1 MDETT
6 QMILIIVILGLAALI
21 YMNCNCN
28 PLSPSIQTFQNVS
41 ANNLAPTMIPTANM
55 NSVNSSI
62 NNAVFN
68 NTNPNIPTFN
78 NPQDYNIN
86 PSRNDLGTESLV
98 LDELMQQIETGNSF
112 STDTPSAEV
121 FRQKST
127 SINSNTKPG
136 FKKIS
141 YKDSQYRT
149 DFGNDAES
157 QLSKDELN
165 NMYTNSLVFHNS
177 EYANNN
183 DFKGYAEY
191 DSQYGNADINGFSSG
206 SKEGFQNLSAPQSQ
220 QQKVAN
226 LYDANA
232 YLPNQSLTNPN
243 LEAGFQILNNPLA
256 VSNPN
261 LIPVLKSIPVA
272 SSLGSNKNATW
283 DIRAEP
289 PCPKTVVSP
298 FLNSSIMPDIYATQ
312 RGCLA

>member
-6 QMILIIVILGLAALI
+6 RIILIVVILGLATLI
-21 YMNCNCN
+21 YMNCKGNKQT
-28 PLSPSIQTFQNVS
+28 PSVQTFQNVS
-41 ANNLAPTMIPTANM
+41 ANNLAPTMIPNANM
-55 NSVNSSI
+55 GNVNSSI

-68 NTNPNIPTFN
+68 NTNPNIPTYN

-86 PSRNDLGTESLV
+86 QSRNDLGTESLV
-98 LDELMQQIETGNSF
+98 LDELMQQVDTGNSF
-112 STDTPSAEV
+112 MVNSPSAEV
-121 FRQKST
+121 LRNKTT
-127 SINSNTKPG
+127 SINSNTGPN

-141 YKDSQYRT
+141 YKDSQYRH

-165 NMYTNSLVFHNS
+165 NMYSESLVFHNS

-191 DSQYGNADINGFSSG
+191 DSQYGNADINI
-206 SKEGFQNLSAPQSQ
+206 KEGFASLSAPQTQ
-220 QQKVAN
+220 QEKVTS

-232 YLPNQSLTNPN
+232 YLPNQSLTNPK

-289 PCPKTVVSP
+289 PCPKTVISP